1 MHDDDSDGS
10 DGAPTRREYI
20 TYGGAVVGGGLLAGC
35 TGTGGSG
42 SGGAPDPTATDPRAT
57 EPSTETETSA
67 ETEASTDSDTDTEE
81 PESTGTDGSY
91 EVCIEPVGCV
101 AFEEI
106 PETYVVYNGAWA
118 DMAFALGRRDGFL
131 TGGNMIPGFL
141 FEPFGLTVPPEGE
154 LPVMWDGG
162 WDKELFYELGPDVIL
177 ADPNLFESWD
187 DSWDES
193 DTEEIRENVAPWFGS
208 NSRRRREFHDYR
220 LYTLYEC
227 FEKVAAVFQERERY
241 EAFVEV
247 HEDLR
252 DEIGSRLPPEGERP
266 AVGLINGGSEPSK
279 GKFFP
284 LDTQD
289 EGYEMKPYR
298 DLGVESAFP
307 DDMEGGQADYETLLE
322 VDPEIIIVHWGI
334 GTTGDADSFSAE
346 AFREQYVTPMEKDSV
361 GGQLTAVRNGTV
373 YPGQYGEQGP
383 LANLLQTEMVA
394 QQLYPEEFG
403 AFAPEEF
410 PTVPEDRRLF
420 DRQRVRDIIEGDV

>member
-1 MHDDDSDGS
+1 VHDDDSNGS

-42 SGGAPDPTATDPRAT
+42 SGGAPDPTATDPTAT

-67 ETEASTDSDTDTEE
+67 ETEASADSDTDTEE
-81 PESTGTDGSY
+81 PESTETDGSY

-101 AFEEI
+101 AFEEV

-162 WDKELFYELGPDVIL
+162 WDKELFYELDPDVIL

-193 DTEEIRENVAPWFGS
+193 DTE
-208 NSRRRREFHDYR
+208 
-220 LYTLYEC
+220 
-227 FEKVAAVFQERERY
+227 
-241 EAFVEV
+241 
-247 HEDLR
+247 
-252 DEIGSRLPPEGERP
+252 
-266 AVGLINGGSEPSK
+266 
-279 GKFFP
+279 
-284 LDTQD
+284 
-289 EGYEMKPYR
+289 
-298 DLGVESAFP
+298 
-307 DDMEGGQADYETLLE
+307 
-322 VDPEIIIVHWGI
+322 
-334 GTTGDADSFSAE
+334 
-346 AFREQYVTPMEKDSV
+346 AFREQYVTPMEEDSV

-383 LANLLQTEMVA
+383 LTNLLQTEMVA
-394 QQLYPEEFG
+394 QQLYPGEFG

-420 DRQRVRDIIEGDV
+420 DRQRVRDIIKGDV